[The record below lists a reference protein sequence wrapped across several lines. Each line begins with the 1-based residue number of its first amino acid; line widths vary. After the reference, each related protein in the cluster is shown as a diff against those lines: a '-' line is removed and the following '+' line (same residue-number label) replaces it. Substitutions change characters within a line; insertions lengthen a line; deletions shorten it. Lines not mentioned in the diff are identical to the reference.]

1 MEAIATGLGLSSS
14 AGLNAYLPLLLFNL
28 AVRFE
33 LIDAEGATAEKLA
46 SWQALAIF
54 SILLIVEMI
63 VDKVPVLDT
72 LNDIVGTVIRPVA
85 GAALMSAST
94 GSLQNDIDPT
104 TLQWIALITGG
115 ISAGSVHGVKAVSRP
130 LITGTTGG
138 TGNWAVS
145 IFEDIIS
152 FGVSIFAILLPFIM
166 IFVAVSIVI
175 LALWWLWETQ
185 RRDMVTHYYKGK
197 NQ

>member
-28 AVRFE
+28 AVRLE

-46 SWQALAIF
+46 SWEALAIF
-54 SILLIVEMI
+54 SVLLIVEMI
-63 VDKVPVLDT
+63 VDKVPVLDS

-104 TLQWIALITGG
+104 TLQWIAFITGG
-115 ISAGSVHGVKAVSRP
+115 VSAGSVHGVKAVSRP

-166 IFVAVSIVI
+166 IFVVISIVI
-175 LALWWLWETQ
+175 LVLWWLWEGQ
-185 RRDMVTHYYKGK
+185 RRDMVAHYYKGK

>member
-28 AVRFE
+28 AVRLE

-46 SWQALAIF
+46 SWEALAIF
-54 SILLIVEMI
+54 GILLIVEMI
-63 VDKVPVLDT
+63 VDKVPVLDS

-104 TLQWIALITGG
+104 TLQWIAFITGG
-115 ISAGSVHGVKAVSRP
+115 VSAGSVHGVKAVSRP

-166 IFVAVSIVI
+166 IFVVVSIVI

-185 RRDMVTHYYKGK
+185 RRDMVAHYYKGK